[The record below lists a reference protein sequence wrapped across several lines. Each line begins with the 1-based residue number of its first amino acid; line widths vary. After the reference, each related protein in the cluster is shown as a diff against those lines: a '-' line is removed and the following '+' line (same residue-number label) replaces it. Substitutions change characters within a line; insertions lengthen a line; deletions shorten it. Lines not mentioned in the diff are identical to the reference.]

1 MQPLIQKFYNGD
13 TDMDLLIQG
22 KRYVYGAINIG
33 TPIGNY
39 WYQAIETVLL

>member
-22 KRYVYGAINIG
+22 KRYGAINIG

-39 WYQAIETVLL
+39 WYQPIETVLL